1 MSDPDIA
8 VLRMGTH
15 GLTMAEYA
23 DKLRARLPDQ
33 DIRLAHTPA
42 EEREAIAA
50 APIATGSHL
59 GDDLLAAATDLR
71 YFACTYAGYEHLPL
85 DGLEARNVTVTNA
98 AGIHAPNIA
107 EGVIGQI
114 LVFARRLDEGWTRES
129 RREWR
134 HFQAYELAGST
145 VTIVGLGSIGT
156 AVAERLAGFD
166 VDTIGVRYS
175 PDKGGPTDEVVGFDP
190 DAIHDALART
200 DYLVLATPL
209 TETTR
214 GLIGEEELITL
225 EPNAVIVNVARGEVI
240 ETEALVAELQRQGI
254 RGAALD
260 VTDPEPLPE
269 DHPLWTFD
277 NVHITPHNAGHTPK
291 HWDRMVDIVADNV
304 DRIDATGEYT
314 GLRNQVRPQPD

>member
-23 DKLRARLPDQ
+23 DKLRTALPDRE
-33 DIRLAHTPA
+33 IRLAKTPA
-42 EEREAIAA
+42 EERELITSAS
-50 APIATGSHL
+50 IATGSHL
-59 GDDLLAAATDLR
+59 SEDLLASATDLR

-85 DGLEARNVTVTNA
+85 AALEDRDVTVTNA

-114 LVFARRLDEGWTRES
+114 LVFARRLDEGWRRAS

-134 HFQAYELAGST
+134 HFQAHELAGST

-156 AVAERLAGFD
+156 AVAERLEGFD
-166 VDTIGVRYS
+166 VNTIGIRYS
-175 PDKGGPTDEVVGFDP
+175 PEKGGPTDEVVGFDR
-190 DAIHDALART
+190 DDVHAALART

-225 EPNAVIVNVARGEVI
+225 ESNAVIINVARGEVI
-240 ETEALVAELQRQGI
+240 DTDALISELQRQGI

-269 DHPLWTFD
+269 DHPLWTFE
-277 NVHITPHNAGHTPK
+277 NVHITPHNAGHTPL
-291 HWDRMVDIVADNV
+291 HWDRMVDIVAENV
-304 DRIDATGEYT
+304 ERIDETGAYT
-314 GLRNQVRPQPD
+314 DLRNQVLP

>member
-1 MSDPDIA
+1 MSAPDIA

-15 GLTMAEYA
+15 GLSMGEYTH
-23 DKLRARLPDQ
+23 KLRERLPDH
-33 DIRLAHTPA
+33 DIRFARTPA
-42 EEREAIAA
+42 EERTLISE

-59 GDDLLAAATDLR
+59 SDDLLAAAESLE
-71 YFACTYAGYEHLPL
+71 YFACTYAGFEHLPL
-85 DGLEARNVTVTNA
+85 EELEARDVTITNA

-114 LVFARRLDEGWTRES
+114 LVFARRLDEGWTREA

-145 VTIVGLGSIGT
+145 VTIVGLGSIGQ
-156 AVAERLAGFD
+156 AVADRLVGFD
-166 VDTIGVRYS
+166 VETIGLRYT
-175 PDKGGPTDEVVGFDP
+175 PEKGGPTDEVLGLNQEDV
-190 DAIHDALART
+190 HDALSRT

-209 TETTR
+209 SETTR
-214 GLIGEEELITL
+214 GLIGPEELITL
-225 EPNAVIVNVARGEVI
+225 EPNAVIINVARGEVVD
-240 ETEALVAELQRQGI
+240 TEALVAELQREGI

-269 DHPLWTFD
+269 DHVLWTFD
-277 NVHITPHNAGHTPK
+277 NVHITPHNAGHTPL

-304 DRIDATGEYT
+304 TTVEESGSYT
-314 GLRNQVRPQPD
+314 GLRNQVLPSTD